1 MYLEGGLSTMKMVLK
16 TCEFKAVK
24 SLMRSQEDSITV
36 YKLVRVFFSSFYLE
50 TN

>member
-1 MYLEGGLSTMKMVLK
+1 MKMVLK

-24 SLMRSQEDSITV
+24 SLTRSQEDSITV
-36 YKLVRVFFSSFYLE
+36 YKLVRVFSSFYLE